1 MSVAHFIFGLGLIAL
16 AMALAYLFAPKGWRT
31 FVFNGLA
38 IGLEALPYVL
48 DQFGAVDWVSLLGE
62 RNGAFVAA
70 AIGLGNVVLRM
81 TTSTPPMRKE

>member
-1 MSVAHFIFGLGLIAL
+1 MPFAHLVLVLGLVCLAL
-16 AMALAYLFAPKGWRT
+16 AIAYLFAPKGWRT
-31 FVFNGLA
+31 FAFNA
-38 IGLEALPYVL
+38 TAVGLETVPYVL

>member
-1 MSVAHFIFGLGLIAL
+1 MAYILPGIGLAAL

-31 FVFNGLA
+31 FAFNGFA
-38 IGLEALPYVL
+38 IALESVPYVL

-70 AIGLGNVVLRM
+70 AIGLGNVMLRM
-81 TTSTPPMRKE
+81 VTTTPPMRKE